1 MKKTVLTFGLIAGG
15 ILSAMM
21 LLTLPFHETIGFDRG
36 EIIGYATMVGA
47 FLLIYFGVRSYRDS
61 VAGGVVSFGRAFKVG
76 ALIALVASSC
86 YVATWEGFYY
96 TVGDS
101 FAENYQAHILE
112 RERAKGATSAELEKR
127 RSEMERFAA
136 LYRNPAINVAIT
148 FLEPLP
154 IGLLFALVSAA
165 LLRRKRG
172 GARGGG
178 QQDAG
183 NAQPHFSS
191 AVGP

>member
-15 ILSAMM
+15 ILSVMM
-21 LLTLPFHETIGFDRG
+21 LLTLPFHETIGFDRL

-47 FLLIYFGVRSYRDS
+47 FLLIYFGVRSYRDR
-61 VAGGVVSFGRAFKVG
+61 VAGGWLSFGRAFKVG
-76 ALIALVASSC
+76 ALIALIASSC
-86 YVATWEGFYY
+86 YVATWQVIYH
-96 TVGDS
+96 TVGDR
-101 FAENYQAHILE
+101 FMEQYQAHALE
-112 RERAKGATSAELEKR
+112 QERASGATAAELEKR
-127 RSEMERFAA
+127 RTDMERFAA

-165 LLRRKRG
+165 LLRRKTV
-172 GARGGG
+172 GAP
-178 QQDAG
+178 DAG

>member
-1 MKKTVLTFGLIAGG
+1 MQKTVLTFGLIAGG

-21 LLTLPFHETIGFDRG
+21 LLTLPFHEAIGFDRG

-101 FAENYQAHILE
+101 FAAKYQAHILE

-127 RSEMERFAA
+127 RSDMERFAA

-172 GARGGG
+172 GARAGGA
-178 QQDAG
+178 QDAG